1 MRDRKERMEE
11 VRINKYINLCGIASR
26 READELVAAGRVS
39 VNGEP
44 ATAGRKVTDRDTVCV
59 DGKEVKPLEKKR
71 FYAFYKPVGVT
82 TTRKDEHAGITLESY
97 FPNAGSLTYAGR
109 LDKDSEGLL
118 IMTDDGALAG
128 RMMHGRAQ
136 HEKEYVVTLKKDVT
150 KDFLEA
156 FSKGVFLKD
165 LNRRTKPCKIKKLGK
180 RSVDIV
186 LTEGLNRQIRRM
198 CKELGNE
205 VVTLKRIR
213 VMNILLGDLQPGE
226 YRKLSAEEERGL
238 RQNVR

>member
-1 MRDRKERMEE
+1 MEE

-26 READELVAAGRVS
+26 READELVAAGCVTI
-39 VNGEP
+39 NGSP
-44 ATAGRKVTDRDTVCV
+44 ALPGSKVTDADTVCV
-59 DGKEVKPLEKKR
+59 DGKEIRPLAKKR

-82 TTRKDEHAGITLESY
+82 TTRKDEHAAVTLERY
-97 FPNAGSLTYAGR
+97 FPDAGSLTYAGR

-118 IMTDDGALAG
+118 IMTDDGELAG
-128 RMMHGRAQ
+128 RMMHGKAE

-150 KDFLEA
+150 EEFLKA

-165 LNRRTKPCKIKKLGK
+165 LNRRTKPCLIKRIGK

-198 CKELGNE
+198 CMELGNE

-213 VMNILLGDLQPGE
+213 VMNILLGDLKPGQ
-226 YRKLSAEEERGL
+226 YRELTAEEEKNL
-238 RQNVR
+238 RESIG